1 VADGWPRGVCA
12 AAGPGTLAATI
23 RFPGRDAEENGAHY
37 MDTQR
42 LILLVIFSFSLVL
55 LWDAWEKANQPP
67 PQVAASA
74 VQSQG
79 VPTPTPRTSPENL
92 SASTSPS
99 TARAT
104 GVPGAEAP
112 AAQGTTVQV
121 RTDLVVATIN
131 TLGGTLQRL
140 ELLKHKAQADENKN
154 FVLLGRS
161 YNYDAESGLI
171 GDGLPNHRTIW
182 RVLPGPRELSV
193 GEDKLEVRLAAEGPN
208 GLSVEKVYTFH
219 RNRYLIDVGFEIKN
233 RGTAPVTADT
243 YFQLVRNDKDPPGQ
257 THTSRTYFGPV
268 MYTAESKYKKISF
281 SDIEEGKAEYPKHA
295 DDGWIGI
302 VQHYF
307 VSAWVPTGKLPREF
321 YLKHLPDG
329 LFAAGL
335 IVSTPRVAPGA
346 SVRVD
351 VPLFAGPQEQKRLRS
366 VAPGFDLVV
375 DYGWL
380 SIIAW
385 PLFWLLEKYHGL
397 TGNWGVA
404 IILLTITVKLVFF
417 PLSAAS
423 YKSMAK
429 MKLVTPR
436 LTKLRE
442 MYGNDRAKLNQAMM
456 ELYKTEKI
464 NPLGGCFPIVVQ
476 IPVFIALYWT
486 LLAAIELRHAPFI
499 FWIKDLSALDPYYVL
514 PILMTISMVIQTR
527 MNPKPPDPVQAKV
540 MTFMPFVF
548 SVFFFFFP
556 AGLVLYWLVNNI
568 LSILQQWQIQRMF
581 TRDKP
586 AHDKR

>member
-1 VADGWPRGVCA
+1 
-12 AAGPGTLAATI
+12 
-23 RFPGRDAEENGAHY
+23 

-42 LILLVIFSFSLVL
+42 IVLLVIFSFSLVL

-67 PQVAASA
+67 PQFAAPA
-74 VQSQG
+74 AQNQG
-79 VPTPTPRTSPENL
+79 IPTRSPQPSTSNLPAATASPE
-92 SASTSPS
+92 
-99 TARAT
+99 RAT
-104 GVPGAEAP
+104 GVPGASAP
-112 AAQGTTVQV
+112 ATQGATVEV
-121 RTDLVVATIN
+121 RTDLLLATIN
-131 TLGGTLQRL
+131 TVGGTLERL
-140 ELLKHKAQADENKN
+140 ELLKHKAQADENKD
-154 FVLLGRS
+154 FVLLGRTFD
-161 YNYDAESGLI
+161 YEAESGLI
-171 GDGLPNHRTIW
+171 GEGFPNHHTLW
-182 RVLPGPRELSV
+182 HLLPGPRELAAAA
-193 GEDKLEVRLAAEGPN
+193 DKLEVRLVAEGPN

-219 RNRYLIDVGFEIKN
+219 RNRYLVDVAFDIKN
-233 RGTAPVTADT
+233 QGTAPVTADA
-243 YFQLVRNDKDPPGQ
+243 YFQLVRNDKEPPGQ
-257 THTSRTYFGPV
+257 THASRTYFGPV
-268 MYTAESKYKKISF
+268 LYTAESKYKKISF

-307 VSAWVPTGKLPREF
+307 VSAWVPSGKLSREF
-321 YLKHLPDG
+321 YLKRLPDG

-335 IVSTPRVAPGA
+335 IVSTPRLAPGA
-346 SVRVD
+346 SARVD
-351 VPLFAGPQEQKRLRS
+351 VPLFAGPQEQKRLKA

-404 IILLTITVKLVFF
+404 IILLTVTVKLVFF

-423 YKSMAK
+423 YKSMAR

-476 IPVFIALYWT
+476 IPVFIALYWV
-486 LLAAIELRHAPFI
+486 LLGAIELRHAPFI
-499 FWIKDLSALDPYYVL
+499 FWIRDLSAQDPYYVL
-514 PILMTISMVIQTR
+514 PILMMISMVIQTR

-581 TRDKP
+581 ARDKP
-586 AHDKR
+586 AHGKR